1 MNYSM
6 TLLIIGYKMS
16 KEIENFN
23 SNFNDEILDIA
34 FVLKKQNLSAGK
46 SKGKYYTLLVSAIA
60 YKNIITNEIIENENL
75 LIVKEIEDTNHYFQI
90 FRNKTIVRLKVRK
103 EKDSSGLYMRFLLE
117 DIIDT
122 NYKDNDLNIIL
133 EKYSKPVYYKYEE
146 LGDFELDKSINMF
159 NKNIEWDNNNI
170 SISFENIDEEV
181 NKKSADIIKKIFAN
195 KKDIDKKLKDNIS
208 ENMLEDANS
217 WNDDAEKPHINKE
230 DFTKLIALT
239 SITISEDIITFWF
252 DDGDIFWGHSIVVE
266 SDYDFNFAEPYIIG

>member
-1 MNYSM
+1 
-6 TLLIIGYKMS
+6 MS
-16 KEIENFN
+16 KEIDNFN
-23 SNFNDEILDIA
+23 SNFDDEILDIT

-133 EKYSKPVYYKYEE
+133 EEYSKPVYYKDEK
-146 LGDFELDKSINMF
+146 LGDFELDKSINCF
-159 NKNIEWDNNNI
+159 EKNMSWIDNNDISVSFDNI
-170 SISFENIDEEV
+170 NEEV
-181 NKKSADIIKKIFAN
+181 NKKV
-195 KKDIDKKLKDNIS
+195 
-208 ENMLEDANS
+208 
-217 WNDDAEKPHINKE
+217 
-230 DFTKLIALT
+230 LI
-239 SITISEDIITFWF
+239 
-252 DDGDIFWGHSIVVE
+252 
-266 SDYDFNFAEPYIIG
+266 

>member
-1 MNYSM
+1 MD
-6 TLLIIGYKMS
+6 
-16 KEIENFN
+16 KEIEYFNKNF
-23 SNFNDEILDIA
+23 DEEILDIA

-75 LIVKEIEDTNHYFQI
+75 LIVKEIEDTKHYFQI

-133 EKYSKPVYYKYEE
+133 EKYSKPVYYKDEE
-146 LGDFELDKSINMF
+146 LGNFELDKSIDMF

-181 NKKSADIIKKIFAN
+181 NKKSADIIRKIFAS
-195 KKDIDKKLKDNIS
+195 KKDIDKKLKDYIS
-208 ENMLEDANS
+208 ESLLEDANT
-217 WNDDAEKPHINKE
+217 WNDDDDKPHINKE
-230 DFTKLIALT
+230 EFIKLITLT
-239 SITISEDIITFWF
+239 SINIIYEDNITFYF
-252 DDGDIFWGHSIVVE
+252 DDGDIFSGHVIAVD

>member
-1 MNYSM
+1 
-6 TLLIIGYKMS
+6 MS

-23 SNFNDEILDIA
+23 SNFDDEIFDIA

-103 EKDSSGLYMRFLLE
+103 EKDSSDLYIRFLLE
-117 DIIDT
+117 DVVD
-122 NYKDNDLNIIL
+122 NDYKDDDLNIIL
-133 EKYSKPVYYKYEE
+133 EKYSRPVYYKDEE
-146 LGDFELDKSINMF
+146 LGDFEFDKSIDMF
-159 NKNIEWDNNNI
+159 SKNIEWNDDNI
-170 SISFENIDEEV
+170 SVLFKNIDKEV

-195 KKDIDKKLKDNIS
+195 KKDVDKKLKDYIS

-217 WNDDAEKPHINKE
+217 WNDDDKPHISKE
-230 DFTKLIALT
+230 EFIKLIRLT
-239 SITISEDIITFWF
+239 SITIIYENNITFYF
-252 DDGDIFWGHSIVVE
+252 DDGDIFSGYVIAVD

>member
-1 MNYSM
+1 
-6 TLLIIGYKMS
+6 MS

-23 SNFNDEILDIA
+23 SNFDDEILDIV

-75 LIVKEIEDTNHYFQI
+75 LIVKEIEDTKHYFQI
-90 FRNKTIVRLKVRK
+90 FRDKTIVRLKVRK
-103 EKDSSGLYMRFLLE
+103 EKDSSGLYIRFLLE

-133 EKYSKPVYYKYEE
+133 EEYSKPVYYKDEE

-181 NKKSADIIKKIFAN
+181 NKKSVDIIRKIFAS
-195 KKDIDKKLKDNIS
+195 KKDIEKKLKDYIS
-208 ENMLEDANS
+208 ENLIEDANS
-217 WNDDAEKPHINKE
+217 WNDDDDKPNISKE
-230 DFTKLIALT
+230 DFSKLIALT
-239 SITISEDIITFWF
+239 SITIYEDIIIFYF
-252 DDGDIFWGHSIVVE
+252 DDGDIFWNHAIVVE
-266 SDYDFNFAEPYIIG
+266 SDCHFNFTDVHIEG

>member
-1 MNYSM
+1 MY
-6 TLLIIGYKMS
+6 
-16 KEIENFN
+16 KEIEYFNKNFD
-23 SNFNDEILDIA
+23 DEILDIA

-60 YKNIITNEIIENENL
+60 YKNIITNEIIGNENL
-75 LIVKEIEDTNHYFQI
+75 LIVKEIEDTKHYFQI

-133 EKYSKPVYYKYEE
+133 EEYSKPVYYKDEE
-146 LGDFELDKSINMF
+146 LGNFELDKSIDMF
-159 NKNIEWDNNNI
+159 SKDIEWNDDNI
-170 SISFENIDEEV
+170 SVLFKNIDEEV
-181 NKKSADIIKKIFAN
+181 NKRSVAIIRKIFTN
-195 KKDIDKKLKDNIS
+195 KKDIDKKLKDYIS

-217 WNDDAEKPHINKE
+217 WNDDDDKPNINKE
-230 DFTKLIALT
+230 EFIKLITLT
-239 SITISEDIITFWF
+239 SINIIYEDNITFYF
-252 DDGDIFWGHSIVVE
+252 DDGDIFSGHVIAVD

>member
-1 MNYSM
+1 
-6 TLLIIGYKMS
+6 MS

-23 SNFNDEILDIA
+23 SNFNDEIFDIT

-60 YKNIITNEIIENENL
+60 YKNIIANEIIVNENL

-103 EKDSSGLYMRFLLE
+103 EKDSSGLYIRFLLE

-133 EKYSKPVYYKYEE
+133 EEYSKPVYYKNEE
-146 LGDFELDKSINMF
+146 LGDFELDKSINCF
-159 NKNIEWDNNNI
+159 EKNMSWIDNNDI
-170 SISFENIDEEV
+170 SVSFNNIDEEV
-181 NKKSADIIKKIFAN
+181 NKKSVDIIKKIFAN
-195 KKDIDKKLKDNIS
+195 KKDIDKKLKDYIA

-217 WNDDAEKPHINKE
+217 WNDDDGKPHINKE
-230 DFTKLIALT
+230 EFIKLISLT
-239 SITISEDIITFWF
+239 SITIIYENNITFYF
-252 DDGDIFWGHSIVVE
+252 DDGDIFSGHVIVID

>member
-1 MNYSM
+1 MD
-6 TLLIIGYKMS
+6 
-16 KEIENFN
+16 KEIEDFNKNFD
-23 SNFNDEILDIA
+23 DEIFDIA

-75 LIVKEIEDTNHYFQI
+75 LIVKEIEDTKHYFQI

-133 EKYSKPVYYKYEE
+133 EEYSKPVYYKDEE
-146 LGDFELDKSINMF
+146 LGNFELDKSIDMF
-159 NKNIEWDNNNI
+159 SKDIEWNDDNI
-170 SISFENIDEEV
+170 SVLFKNIDEEV
-181 NKKSADIIKKIFAN
+181 NKKSVAIIRKIFTN
-195 KKDIDKKLKDNIS
+195 KKDIDKKLKDYIS

-217 WNDDAEKPHINKE
+217 WNDDDGKPHISKE
-230 DFTKLIALT
+230 EFVKLITLT
-239 SITISEDIITFWF
+239 SINIIYEDNITFYF
-252 DDGDIFWGHSIVVE
+252 DDGDIFSGHVIAVD

>member
-1 MNYSM
+1 ME
-6 TLLIIGYKMS
+6 

-23 SNFNDEILDIA
+23 SNFDDEIFDIA

-103 EKDSSGLYMRFLLE
+103 EKDSSDLYIRFLLE
-117 DIIDT
+117 DVVD
-122 NYKDNDLNIIL
+122 NDYKDDDLNIIL
-133 EKYSKPVYYKYEE
+133 EKYSRPVYYKDEE
-146 LGDFELDKSINMF
+146 LGDFEFDKSIDMF
-159 NKNIEWDNNNI
+159 SKNIEWNDDNI
-170 SISFENIDEEV
+170 SVLFKNIDKEV

-195 KKDIDKKLKDNIS
+195 KKDVDKKLKDYIS

-217 WNDDAEKPHINKE
+217 WNDDDKPHISKE
-230 DFTKLIALT
+230 EFIKLITLT
-239 SITISEDIITFWF
+239 SITIIYENNITFYF
-252 DDGDIFWGHSIVVE
+252 DDGDIFSGHVIAVD

>member
-1 MNYSM
+1 MD
-6 TLLIIGYKMS
+6 
-16 KEIENFN
+16 KEIEDFNKNF
-23 SNFNDEILDIA
+23 DDKILDMA

-75 LIVKEIEDTNHYFQI
+75 LIVKEIEDTKHYFQI

-133 EKYSKPVYYKYEE
+133 EEYSKPVYYKDEE
-146 LGDFELDKSINMF
+146 LGNFELDKSIDMF
-159 NKNIEWDNNNI
+159 SKDIEWNDDNI
-170 SISFENIDEEV
+170 SVLFKNIDEEV
-181 NKKSADIIKKIFAN
+181 NKRSADIIRKIFTN
-195 KKDIDKKLKDNIS
+195 KKDIDKKLKDYIS

-217 WNDDAEKPHINKE
+217 WNDDDDKPNINKE
-230 DFTKLIALT
+230 EFIKLITLT
-239 SITISEDIITFWF
+239 SINIIYEDNITFYF
-252 DDGDIFWGHSIVVE
+252 DDGDIFSGHVIAVD

>member
-1 MNYSM
+1 
-6 TLLIIGYKMS
+6 MS

-23 SNFNDEILDIA
+23 SNFYDEILDIA

-75 LIVKEIEDTNHYFQI
+75 LIVKEIEDTKHYFQI

-117 DIIDT
+117 DIVD
-122 NYKDNDLNIIL
+122 NDYKDDDLNIIL
-133 EKYSKPVYYKYEE
+133 EEYSKPVYYKDEE
-146 LGDFELDKSINMF
+146 LGDFELDKSINCF
-159 NKNIEWDNNNI
+159 EKNMSWIDNNDI
-170 SISFENIDEEV
+170 SVLFDDIDEEV
-181 NKKSADIIKKIFAN
+181 NKKSVDIIKKIFAD
-195 KKDIDKKLKDNIS
+195 KKDIDEKLKDYIS
-208 ENMLEDANS
+208 ENMLEDANN
-217 WNDDAEKPHINKE
+217 WNDDADKPHINKE
-230 DFTKLIALT
+230 DFSKLITLA

-266 SDYDFNFAEPYIIG
+266 SDYDFNFEDAHIEG

>member
-1 MNYSM
+1 
-6 TLLIIGYKMS
+6 MS

-23 SNFNDEILDIA
+23 SNFDDEIFDMA

-75 LIVKEIEDTNHYFQI
+75 LIVKEIEDTKHYFQI

-117 DIIDT
+117 DIIDA

-133 EKYSKPVYYKYEE
+133 EEYSKPVYYKDEE
-146 LGDFELDKSINMF
+146 LGDFELNKSINCF
-159 NKNIEWDNNNI
+159 EKNMSWIDNNDI
-170 SISFENIDEEV
+170 SVSFDDIDEEL
-181 NKKSADIIKKIFAN
+181 NKKSIDVIKKILAN
-195 KKDIDKKLKDNIS
+195 KKDIDKKLKEYIA
-208 ENMLEDANS
+208 ENMLEDANN
-217 WNDDAEKPHINKE
+217 WNDDAEKPHISKE
-230 DFTKLIALT
+230 DFSKLIALT
-239 SITISEDIITFWF
+239 YITISEDIITFWF

>member
-1 MNYSM
+1 MD
-6 TLLIIGYKMS
+6 
-16 KEIENFN
+16 KEIEDFNKNFD
-23 SNFNDEILDIA
+23 DEILDIA

-133 EKYSKPVYYKYEE
+133 EEYSKPVYYKDEE
-146 LGDFELDKSINMF
+146 LGNFELDKSIDMF

-181 NKKSADIIKKIFAN
+181 NKKSADIIRKIFAS
-195 KKDIDKKLKDNIS
+195 KKDIDKKLKDYIS
-208 ENMLEDANS
+208 ESLLEDANS
-217 WNDDAEKPHINKE
+217 WNDDDDKPNINKE
-230 DFTKLIALT
+230 DFLKLITLT
-239 SITISEDIITFWF
+239 SINIIYEDNITFYF
-252 DDGDIFWGHSIVVE
+252 DDGDIFSGHVIAVD

>member
-1 MNYSM
+1 MD
-6 TLLIIGYKMS
+6 
-16 KEIENFN
+16 KEIEDFNKNFD
-23 SNFNDEILDIA
+23 DEILDVA

-75 LIVKEIEDTNHYFQI
+75 LIVKEIEDTKHYFQI

-133 EKYSKPVYYKYEE
+133 EEYSKPIYYKDKE
-146 LGDFELDKSINMF
+146 LGEFELDKSIDMF
-159 NKNIEWDNNNI
+159 SKDMLWNDDNI
-170 SISFENIDEEV
+170 SVLFKNIDEEV
-181 NKKSADIIKKIFAN
+181 NKKSADIIKKIFSS
-195 KKDIDKKLKDNIS
+195 KKDIDKKLKEYIS
-208 ENMLEDANS
+208 ENMLEDSNS
-217 WNDDAEKPHINKE
+217 WNDDDDKPNISKE
-230 DFTKLIALT
+230 EFIKLITLT
-239 SITISEDIITFWF
+239 SINIIYEDNITFYF
-252 DDGDIFWGHSIVVE
+252 DDGDIFSRHVIAVD

>member
-1 MNYSM
+1 MD
-6 TLLIIGYKMS
+6 
-16 KEIENFN
+16 KEIEDFNKNF
-23 SNFNDEILDIA
+23 DEEIFDIA

-75 LIVKEIEDTNHYFQI
+75 LIVKEIEDTKHYFQI

-133 EKYSKPVYYKYEE
+133 EEYSKPVYYKDEE
-146 LGDFELDKSINMF
+146 LGNFELDKSIDMF
-159 NKNIEWDNNNI
+159 SKDIEWNDDNI
-170 SISFENIDEEV
+170 SVLFKNIDEEV
-181 NKKSADIIKKIFAN
+181 NKRSVAIIRKIFTN
-195 KKDIDKKLKDNIS
+195 KKDIDKKLKDYIS
-208 ENMLEDANS
+208 ENMLEDANT
-217 WNDDAEKPHINKE
+217 WNDDDDKPNINKE
-230 DFTKLIALT
+230 DFVKLITLT
-239 SITISEDIITFWF
+239 SINIIYEDNITFYF
-252 DDGDIFWGHSIVVE
+252 DDGDIFSGHVIAVD

>member
-1 MNYSM
+1 
-6 TLLIIGYKMS
+6 MS

-23 SNFNDEILDIA
+23 SNFDDEIFDIA

-46 SKGKYYTLLVSAIA
+46 SKRKYYTLLVSAIA

-103 EKDSSGLYMRFLLE
+103 EKDSSDLYIRFLLE
-117 DIIDT
+117 DVVD
-122 NYKDNDLNIIL
+122 NDYKDDDLNIIL
-133 EKYSKPVYYKYEE
+133 EKYSRPVYYKDEE
-146 LGDFELDKSINMF
+146 LGDFEFDKSIDMF
-159 NKNIEWDNNNI
+159 SKNIEWNDDNI
-170 SISFENIDEEV
+170 SVLFKNIDKEV

-195 KKDIDKKLKDNIS
+195 KKDVDKKLKDYIS

-217 WNDDAEKPHINKE
+217 WNDDDKPHISKE
-230 DFTKLIALT
+230 EFIKLITLT
-239 SITISEDIITFWF
+239 SITIIYENNITFYF
-252 DDGDIFWGHSIVVE
+252 DDGDIFSGHVIAVD

>member
-1 MNYSM
+1 MD
-6 TLLIIGYKMS
+6 
-16 KEIENFN
+16 KEIEDFNKNF
-23 SNFNDEILDIA
+23 DEEIFDIA

-46 SKGKYYTLLVSAIA
+46 SKGKYYTILVSAIA

-75 LIVKEIEDTNHYFQI
+75 LIVKEIEDTKHYFQI

-133 EKYSKPVYYKYEE
+133 EEYSKPVYYKDEE
-146 LGDFELDKSINMF
+146 LGNFELDKSIDMF
-159 NKNIEWDNNNI
+159 SKDIEWNDDNI
-170 SISFENIDEEV
+170 SVLFKNIDEEV
-181 NKKSADIIKKIFAN
+181 NKRSVAIIRKIFTN
-195 KKDIDKKLKDNIS
+195 KKDIDKKLKDYIS
-208 ENMLEDANS
+208 ENMLEDANN
-217 WNDDAEKPHINKE
+217 WNDDADKPHINKE
-230 DFTKLIALT
+230 DFSKLITLA

-266 SDYDFNFAEPYIIG
+266 SDYDFNFTDAHIEG

>member
-1 MNYSM
+1 
-6 TLLIIGYKMS
+6 MS

-23 SNFNDEILDIA
+23 SNFDDEIFDIA

-103 EKDSSGLYMRFLLE
+103 EKDSSDLYIRFLLE
-117 DIIDT
+117 DVVD
-122 NYKDNDLNIIL
+122 NDYKDDDLNIIL
-133 EKYSKPVYYKYEE
+133 EKYSRPVYYKDEE
-146 LGDFELDKSINMF
+146 LGDFEFDKSIDMF
-159 NKNIEWDNNNI
+159 SKNIEWNDDNI
-170 SISFENIDEEV
+170 SVLFKNIDKEV

-195 KKDIDKKLKDNIS
+195 KKDVDKKLKDYIS
-208 ENMLEDANS
+208 ENMLEDANN
-217 WNDDAEKPHINKE
+217 WNDDADKPHINKE
-230 DFTKLIALT
+230 DFSKLITLA

-266 SDYDFNFAEPYIIG
+266 SDYDFNFEDAHIEG

>member
-1 MNYSM
+1 MD
-6 TLLIIGYKMS
+6 
-16 KEIENFN
+16 KEIEDFNKNFD
-23 SNFNDEILDIA
+23 DEILDVA

-75 LIVKEIEDTNHYFQI
+75 LIVKEIEDTKHYFQI

-133 EKYSKPVYYKYEE
+133 EEYSKPIYYKDKE
-146 LGDFELDKSINMF
+146 LGEFELDKSINMF

-181 NKKSADIIKKIFAN
+181 NKKSADIIRKIFDS
-195 KKDIDKKLKDNIS
+195 KKDIDKKLKEYIS
-208 ENMLEDANS
+208 ENLIEDANT
-217 WNDDAEKPHINKE
+217 WNDDDDNPNINKE
-230 DFTKLIALT
+230 DFLKLITLT
-239 SITISEDIITFWF
+239 SITIIYEDNITFYF
-252 DDGDIFWGHSIVVE
+252 DDGDIFSGHVIAVD

>member
-1 MNYSM
+1 
-6 TLLIIGYKMS
+6 MS

-23 SNFNDEILDIA
+23 SNFDDEIFDIA

-103 EKDSSGLYMRFLLE
+103 EKDSSDLYIRFLLE
-117 DIIDT
+117 DVVD
-122 NYKDNDLNIIL
+122 NDYKDDDLNIIL
-133 EKYSKPVYYKYEE
+133 EKYSRPVYYKDEE
-146 LGDFELDKSINMF
+146 LGDFGFDKSIDMF
-159 NKNIEWDNNNI
+159 SKNIEWNDDNI
-170 SISFENIDEEV
+170 SVLFKNIDKEV

-195 KKDIDKKLKDNIS
+195 KKDVDKKLKDYIS

-217 WNDDAEKPHINKE
+217 WNDDDKPHISKE
-230 DFTKLIALT
+230 EFIKLITLT
-239 SITISEDIITFWF
+239 SITIIYENNITFYF
-252 DDGDIFWGHSIVVE
+252 DDGDIFSGHVIAVD

>member
-1 MNYSM
+1 
-6 TLLIIGYKMS
+6 MS

-23 SNFNDEILDIA
+23 SNFDDEILDIV

-75 LIVKEIEDTNHYFQI
+75 LIVKEIEDTKHYFQI

-103 EKDSSGLYMRFLLE
+103 EKDSSGLYIRFLLE

-133 EKYSKPVYYKYEE
+133 EEYSKPVYYKDEE

-181 NKKSADIIKKIFAN
+181 NKKSVDIIKKIFAN
-195 KKDIDKKLKDNIS
+195 KKDIEKKLKDYIS
-208 ENMLEDANS
+208 ENLIEDANS
-217 WNDDAEKPHINKE
+217 WNDDDDKPNISKE
-230 DFTKLIALT
+230 EFVKLITLT
-239 SITISEDIITFWF
+239 SINIIYEDNITFYF
-252 DDGDIFWGHSIVVE
+252 DDGDIFSGHVIAVD

>member
-1 MNYSM
+1 MD
-6 TLLIIGYKMS
+6 
-16 KEIENFN
+16 KEIEYFNKNFD
-23 SNFNDEILDIA
+23 DEILDIA

-75 LIVKEIEDTNHYFQI
+75 LIVKEIEDTKHYFQI

-133 EKYSKPVYYKYEE
+133 EEYSKPVYYKDEE
-146 LGDFELDKSINMF
+146 LGNFELDKSIDMF
-159 NKNIEWDNNNI
+159 SKDIEWNDDNI
-170 SISFENIDEEV
+170 SVLFKNIDEEV
-181 NKKSADIIKKIFAN
+181 NKKSADIIRKIFTN
-195 KKDIDKKLKDNIS
+195 KKDIDKKLKDYIS
-208 ENMLEDANS
+208 ESLLEDANS
-217 WNDDAEKPHINKE
+217 WNDDDDKPNINKE
-230 DFTKLIALT
+230 DFVKLITLT
-239 SITISEDIITFWF
+239 SINIIYEDNITFYF
-252 DDGDIFWGHSIVVE
+252 DDGDIFSGHVIAVD

>member
-1 MNYSM
+1 
-6 TLLIIGYKMS
+6 MS

-23 SNFNDEILDIA
+23 SNFDDEILDIV

-75 LIVKEIEDTNHYFQI
+75 LIVKEIEDTKHYFQI

-103 EKDSSGLYMRFLLE
+103 EKDSSGLYIRFLLE

-133 EKYSKPVYYKYEE
+133 EEYSKPVYYKDEE

-181 NKKSADIIKKIFAN
+181 NKKSVDIIRKIFAS
-195 KKDIDKKLKDNIS
+195 KKDIEKKLKDYIS
-208 ENMLEDANS
+208 ENLIEDANS
-217 WNDDAEKPHINKE
+217 WNDDDDKPNISKE
-230 DFTKLIALT
+230 EFVKLITLT
-239 SITISEDIITFWF
+239 SINIIYEDNITFYF
-252 DDGDIFWGHSIVVE
+252 DDGDIFSGHVIAVD

>member
-1 MNYSM
+1 
-6 TLLIIGYKMS
+6 MS

-23 SNFNDEILDIA
+23 SNFDDEIFDIA

-103 EKDSSGLYMRFLLE
+103 EKDSSDLYIRFLLE
-117 DIIDT
+117 DVVD
-122 NYKDNDLNIIL
+122 NDYKDDDLNIIL
-133 EKYSKPVYYKYEE
+133 EKYSRPVYYKDEE
-146 LGDFELDKSINMF
+146 LGDFEFDKSIDMF
-159 NKNIEWDNNNI
+159 SKNIEWNDDNI
-170 SISFENIDEEV
+170 SVLFKNIDKEV

-195 KKDIDKKLKDNIS
+195 KKDVDKKLKDYIS

-217 WNDDAEKPHINKE
+217 WNDDDKPHISKE
-230 DFTKLIALT
+230 EFIKLITLT
-239 SITISEDIITFWF
+239 SITIIYENNITFYF
-252 DDGDIFWGHSIVVE
+252 DDGDIFSGHVIAVD

>member
-1 MNYSM
+1 
-6 TLLIIGYKMS
+6 MS

-23 SNFNDEILDIA
+23 SNFDDEIFDIA

-103 EKDSSGLYMRFLLE
+103 EKDSSDLYIRFLLE
-117 DIIDT
+117 DVVD
-122 NYKDNDLNIIL
+122 NDYKDDDLNIIL
-133 EKYSKPVYYKYEE
+133 EKYSRPVYYKDEE
-146 LGDFELDKSINMF
+146 LGDFEFDKSIDMF
-159 NKNIEWDNNNI
+159 SKNIEWNDDNI
-170 SISFENIDEEV
+170 SVLFKNIDKEV

-195 KKDIDKKLKDNIS
+195 KKDVDKKVKDYIS

-217 WNDDAEKPHINKE
+217 WNDDDKPHISKE
-230 DFTKLIALT
+230 EFIKLITLT
-239 SITISEDIITFWF
+239 SITIIYENNITFYF
-252 DDGDIFWGHSIVVE
+252 DDGDIFSGHVIAVD

>member
-1 MNYSM
+1 MD
-6 TLLIIGYKMS
+6 
-16 KEIENFN
+16 KEIEDFNKNFD
-23 SNFNDEILDIA
+23 DEIFDIA

-103 EKDSSGLYMRFLLE
+103 EKDSSDLYIRFLLE
-117 DIIDT
+117 DVVD
-122 NYKDNDLNIIL
+122 NDYKDDDLNIIL
-133 EKYSKPVYYKYEE
+133 EKYSRPVYYKDEE
-146 LGDFELDKSINMF
+146 LGDFEFDKSIDMF
-159 NKNIEWDNNNI
+159 SKNIEWNDDNI
-170 SISFENIDEEV
+170 SVLFKNIDKEV

-195 KKDIDKKLKDNIS
+195 KKDVDKKLKDYIS

-217 WNDDAEKPHINKE
+217 WNDDDKPHISKE
-230 DFTKLIALT
+230 EFIKLITLT
-239 SITISEDIITFWF
+239 SITIIYENNITFYF
-252 DDGDIFWGHSIVVE
+252 DDGDIFSGHVIAVD

>member
-1 MNYSM
+1 
-6 TLLIIGYKMS
+6 MS

-23 SNFNDEILDIA
+23 SNFDDEIFDIA

-103 EKDSSGLYMRFLLE
+103 EKDSSDLYIRFLLE
-117 DIIDT
+117 DVVD
-122 NYKDNDLNIIL
+122 NDYKDDDLNIIL
-133 EKYSKPVYYKYEE
+133 EKYSRPVYYKDEE
-146 LGDFELDKSINMF
+146 LGDFEFDKSIDMF
-159 NKNIEWDNNNI
+159 SKNIEWNDDNI
-170 SISFENIDEEV
+170 SVLFKNIDKEV

-195 KKDIDKKLKDNIS
+195 KKDVDKKLKDYIS

-217 WNDDAEKPHINKE
+217 WNDDDKPHISKE
-230 DFTKLIALT
+230 EFIKLITLT
-239 SITISEDIITFWF
+239 SITIIYENNITFYF
-252 DDGDIFWGHSIVVE
+252 DDGDIFSGYVIAVD